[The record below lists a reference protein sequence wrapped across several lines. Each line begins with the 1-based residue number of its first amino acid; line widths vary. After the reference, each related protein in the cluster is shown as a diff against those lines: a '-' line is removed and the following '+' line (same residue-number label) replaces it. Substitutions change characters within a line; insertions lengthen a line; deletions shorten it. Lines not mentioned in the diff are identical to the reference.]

1 MTVPDGLQGKTHFKK
16 VQNFKSEYAVAE
28 FTQYESTRTG
38 LRVAVVDRESP
49 KVAGYFAFAT
59 EIHDD
64 SGAPH
69 TLEHLVFM
77 GSKSYKYKGVLDRLA
92 TRAYSFTNAW
102 TGTDQTVYT
111 LDTAG
116 WAGFAQILPVY
127 LEHCLV
133 PNLTD
138 QACYTEVHHVDGTG
152 HDAGVVYSEMQGV
165 QNTQSEL
172 MELQA
177 KRLLYPKDNGFR
189 YETGGMLEQLR
200 VLTADRIRAFHK
212 EMYQPKNLRV
222 ALIGE
227 VNHEELLDVLE
238 KFEDTILEDVPKL
251 DAPFKRPWVD
261 SRRAPMLKESVLQ
274 TVEFPEEDESA
285 GEISIAFFGPDC
297 NATLEDAA
305 LSVLLTYLAG
315 SSVSVLE
322 NTLVEKEELASA
334 VYYYTETR
342 PDDVIW
348 FNLSAVA
355 TGKLQEV
362 HDRFFEVVRETAS
375 KPLDMQYMQDCL
387 SRFRRQVIYAT
398 ETSNTIFQD
407 PLIEDHMYGARDG
420 SDLEKA
426 CKSLFEF
433 DILQKWTDQQ
443 WRDLMSKYIA
453 DAHHVSILGVPSAKM
468 SERLKAEETA
478 RVKAQQD
485 KLGEEGLKEKATKLK
500 DAIAHNDRP
509 IPEEI
514 LDKFEVP
521 GTESIHFI
529 PSTTARSGLAKQMG
543 HLDNDIQK
551 SIDQDGSKDFPLFIH
566 FEHIRTAFV
575 HFSLILNTSVIPLK
589 LKPLLSV
596 HLSNFFST
604 PVTRAG
610 KRIEMEQAVMELEKD
625 TIAYTIE
632 NGRGLGNSE
641 LIRIKFVVEPEKFEA
656 AVGWLKDMLFNSVF
670 DADRLKP
677 TLSKLLADIPDE
689 KRSGNGMMN
698 DVDAMVHFARESS
711 SRSQSTLV
719 KALYLKRISK
729 LLKSSPETVISMLED
744 LRKSLLTFSNMRVLA
759 VADWTK
765 VSNPVSTFK
774 PLVDGLNTSEELRKL
789 DTRGSVLSDAARNP
803 GSINYIIP
811 MPTVDSSFGLFTA
824 RGLDSY
830 QHPKLPALMVAISYL
845 DAVEGPLWVA
855 VRGTGLAYGTN
866 FNRSTDTGLVGFSI
880 YRSPNAFE
888 AWKASRKVIEDFA
901 SGAREFEKFELQGA
915 VSSIVVQFA
924 DEQPTAVNAAA
935 VGFVNQVIKG
945 IPKDWGTQI
954 LKQVR
959 DVTKEEL
966 KAVIKD
972 LLLPIFEPGKVDFVV
987 TAGSIMEEVCFSS
1000 FCLSLSGVQH
1010 EMLMCLIRDC

>member
-1 MTVPDGLQGKTHFKK
+1 MTAAKMTVPETHFKK

-133 PNLTD
+133 PTLTD
-138 QACYTEVHHVDGTG
+138 EACYTEVHHVDGSG

-177 KRLLYPKDNGFR
+177 KRLLYPEDNGFR
-189 YETGGMLEQLR
+189 YETGGMMEALR

-222 ALIGE
+222 ILIGE
-227 VNHEELLDVLE
+227 VDHQELLQILD
-238 KFEDTILEDVPKL
+238 KFENGILKDVPAL

-261 SRRAPMLKESVLQ
+261 SRRAPALKESIIK
-274 TVEFPEEDESA
+274 TVEFPEEDESV

-297 NATLEDAA
+297 NATLEDTA
-305 LSVLLTYLAG
+305 LNILLTYLAG

-342 PDDVIW
+342 PNDVIW

-355 TGKLQEV
+355 TERLQEV
-362 HDRFFEVVRETAS
+362 HDRFFEVVKETAS
-375 KPLDMQYMQDCL
+375 KPLDMVYMQDCL
-387 SRFRRQVIYAT
+387 ARFKRQVVYAT

-407 PLIEDHMYGARDG
+407 PVIEDHMYGSRDG
-420 SDLEKA
+420 KDLDNA
-426 CKSLFEF
+426 CRTLFEF
-433 DILQKWTDQQ
+433 DVLEKWTDQQ
-443 WRDLMSKYIA
+443 WRDFLSKYIA
-453 DAHHVSILGVPSAKM
+453 NNKHVSILGVPSAKL
-468 SERLKAEETA
+468 SEKLKAEETA
-478 RVKAQQD
+478 RVKAQQE
-485 KLGEEGLKEKATKLK
+485 KLGEEGLKKLADK
-500 DAIAHNDRP
+500 LDEAKAHNDRP
-509 IPEEI
+509 IPDEI
-514 LDKFEVP
+514 LDGFKVP

-529 PSTTARSGLAKQMG
+529 PSTTARSGLAKKMG
-543 HLDNDIQK
+543 YLDNDIQK
-551 SIDQDGSKDFPLFIH
+551 IIDKDGASDFPLFIH
-566 FEHIRTAFV
+566 FEHIHTAFV
-575 HFSLILNTSVIPLK
+575 HFSLVLNTSVIPLK
-589 LKPLLSV
+589 LKPLLPV
-596 HLSNFFST
+596 YLSNFFAT
-604 PVTRAG
+604 PINRDG
-610 KRIEMEQAVMELEKD
+610 KRVEFEQVVMQLEKD
-625 TIAYTIE
+625 TIVFTIE
-632 NGRGLGNSE
+632 NGRNLGNSE
-641 LIRIKFVVEPEKFEA
+641 LIRIKFVVQPEKFAA
-656 AVGWLKDMLFNSVF
+656 AVSWLKDMLFNSIF
-670 DADRLKP
+670 DPDRLRP

-689 KRSGNGMMN
+689 KRSGNDMVN
-698 DVDAMVHFARESS
+698 AVDAMVHYAPESS
-711 SRSQSTLV
+711 SRSQGTLV
-719 KALYLKRISK
+719 KAMYLKRIAK
-729 LLKSSPETVISMLED
+729 LLKAEPETVVSMLED
-744 LRKSLLTFSNMRVLA
+744 LRKSLLTFSNMRILA
-759 VADWTK
+759 VADWNK
-765 VSNPVSTFK
+765 VPSPVSTFK
-774 PLVDGLNTSEELRKL
+774 PLVQGLNTSEPLLKL
-789 DTRGSVLSDAARNP
+789 DSRGSVLSAAARNP
-803 GSINYIIP
+803 GDTSIIVA
-811 MPTVDSSFGLFTA
+811 MPTIDSSFGLFTA
-824 RGLDSY
+824 RGVDSY

-888 AWKASRKVIEDFA
+888 AYKASRKVIEDFA
-901 SGAREFEKFELQGA
+901 SGARDFEKFELQGA
-915 VSSIVVQFA
+915 VSSIVVAFA
-924 DEQPTAVNAAA
+924 DEQPTAINAAA

-945 IPKDWGTQI
+945 IPKDWGSQI

-959 DVTKEEL
+959 DVTKEQL
-966 KAVIKD
+966 KEVMNEII
-972 LLLPIFEPGKVDFVV
+972 LPIFQPGKTDFVI
-987 TAGSIMEEVCFSS
+987 TCATIMEEVCVMFVRRCQFLLANAICRRS
-1000 FCLSLSGVQH
+1000 
-1010 EMLMCLIRDC
+1010 